1 MFMRREGG
9 DRGMRVLVVED
20 DRVLGRQLSGSLN
33 DAGYSVDL
41 ADNGE
46 TGEFMG
52 MTETYDAAVLDLGLP
67 KLNGIDVLARWREAH
82 CRMPVLI
89 LTARGTWSEKV
100 AGFDAGADDY
110 VTKPFHIEEVL
121 ARIRALIRRA
131 SGHAEATLECGD
143 IELDPRSGKV
153 IQNGALV
160 TLTSQEYRVLSYMM
174 HHAGSIVSRSEL
186 IDHIY
191 AQHDDPDS
199 NTIEVF
205 ISRLRRKLGTRRIET
220 LKGQGYRLSET
231 QWQ

>member
-1 MFMRREGG
+1 MRF
-9 DRGMRVLVVED
+9 LVVED
-20 DRVLGRQLSGSLN
+20 DRVLGRQLSGSLR

-46 TGEFMG
+46 TGEFLG
-52 MTETYDAAVLDLGLP
+52 ITETYDAAVLDLGLP
-67 KLNGIDVLARWREAH
+67 KLNGIDVLKRWRSAH
-82 CRMPVLI
+82 CYMPVLI

-110 VTKPFHIEEVL
+110 VTKPFHIEEIL

-131 SGHAEATLECGD
+131 AGHAEAILECGT

-153 IQNGALV
+153 TLGGTPV

-174 HHAGSIVSRSEL
+174 HHAGNIVSRSEL

-191 AQHDDPDS
+191 AQYDDPDS

-205 ISRLRRKLGTRRIET
+205 ISRLRRKLGPQQIET
-220 LKGQGYRLSET
+220 LKGQGYRLAEN